1 MRQNPTAQEDIWLA
15 RIKRL
20 LALAETGQHF
30 TKDPF
35 DRERYDEIAEM
46 ARDMMAD
53 LGGVPVAQIQGL
65 FHKHQGGYATP
76 SLDIRGAIIRDDRI
90 LLVRERS
97 DGRWAMPG
105 GFADI
110 GSSPAENIEREVLEE
125 AGLEV
130 RAERLFAVRHKARH
144 PYPLD
149 PKDFYKLFF
158 LCKQI
163 GDSDPTTGP
172 ETSDVGFFPQ
182 DDLPELSP
190 SRIIIEDILE
200 AFKANAAD
208 QDYTVFD

>member
-1 MRQNPTAQEDIWLA
+1 MRQDPTAQEDIWLA

-20 LALAETGQHF
+20 LALSETGQHF

-35 DRERYDEIAEM
+35 DRERYDEIAEIAHAM
-46 ARDMMAD
+46 LAD
-53 LGGVPVAQIQGL
+53 LGGVPVSQIQGL
-65 FHKHQGGYATP
+65 FHDHQGGYATP
-76 SLDIRGAIIRDDRI
+76 SLDIRGAVFRDGRI

-97 DGRWAMPG
+97 DGLWAMPG

-125 AGLEV
+125 AGLNV

-144 PYPLD
+144 PYPQD

-158 LCKQI
+158 LCRQI
-163 GDSDPTTGP
+163 DNADPTSGL
-172 ETSDVGFFPQ
+172 ETSDAGFFPS

-190 SRIIIEDILE
+190 SRIILQDILE
-200 AFKANAAD
+200 AFKAHYAD